1 MVKGEQAMKKK
12 VWTICVVAM
21 PIIMWVMYLFLLTYY
36 DFDANEVLYQLGLAV
51 ASSLAALWLLKSEI
65 K

>member
-1 MVKGEQAMKKK
+1 MKYKL
-12 VWTICVVAM
+12 WITCVIAM
-21 PIIMWVMYLFLLTYY
+21 PVIMWIMYLFLLTHF

-51 ASSLAALWLLKSEI
+51 ASSLAALWLLRGEI